1 MEIASHYDPGQM
13 RCLRSSLRLPLEQP
27 RSVRGALGATPQCR
41 AGSFQSRCVEWRS
54 PPRERG
60 RVGEGASALP
70 IRGDVIASDQR
81 AVDDLQLIAVA
92 LRRKLW

>member
-1 MEIASHYDPGQM
+1 MFTIVAPVASGAAAK
-13 RCLRSSLRLPLEQP
+13 RSRSTWRNPTVSGGVISK
-27 RSVRGALGATPQCR
+27 SVRGVA
-41 AGSFQSRCVEWRS
+41 V